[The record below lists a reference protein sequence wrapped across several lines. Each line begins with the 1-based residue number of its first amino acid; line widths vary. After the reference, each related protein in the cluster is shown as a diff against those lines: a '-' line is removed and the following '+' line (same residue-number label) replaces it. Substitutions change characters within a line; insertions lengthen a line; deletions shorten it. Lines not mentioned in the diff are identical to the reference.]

1 MQNVSTQLSRP
12 LRIRTAVFLT
22 ILGLAAA
29 AVAIELPTLVNGS
42 APATTSP
49 ATRTSVQAARAGPGT
64 HKHSQGG
71 RRNLQFFQLRLCNR
85 VDAIGEHELRFWGL
99 PPSATRDA
107 WQQARKP

>member
-49 ATRTSVQAARAGPGT
+49 ATRTSVQAAGAGLAT
-64 HKHSQGG
+64 HNRSEEGLG
-71 RRNLQFFQLRLCNR
+71 NAAPAPAR
-85 VDAIGEHELRFWGL
+85 VDQSGA
-99 PPSATRDA
+99 
-107 WQQARKP
+107 ARPVRGPF